1 MGPCSQ
7 PTIISDREVYKIN
20 KVAEPMMREELF
32 HQPMMMKEEQFNQ
45 IVLHQVLSQ
54 QKNVPRDEGSEDP
67 EGLKE
72 GDATQ

>member
-7 PTIISDREVYKIN
+7 PTIISDRKVYKIN
-20 KVAEPMMREELF
+20 KVAEPMMREEQF